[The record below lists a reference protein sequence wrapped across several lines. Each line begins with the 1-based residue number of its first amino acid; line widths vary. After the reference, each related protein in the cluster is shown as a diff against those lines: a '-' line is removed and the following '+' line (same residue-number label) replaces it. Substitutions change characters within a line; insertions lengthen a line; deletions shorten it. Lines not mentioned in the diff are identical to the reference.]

1 MSRPAIDRSPRLA
14 QRGVVITRETPNDRY
29 NVSDSTLKGY
39 ATAKS
44 ILKLLAPQ
52 SGIDHVF
59 YKPELAGRCY
69 HCNRYFRLV
78 PVEGK
83 A

>member
-29 NVSDSTLKGY
+29 NVSDSSLEGY
-39 ATAKS
+39 ATAES
-44 ILKLLAPQ
+44 ILNLLAPQ
-52 SGIDHVF
+52 SGIDHPF
-59 YKPELAGRCY
+59 YMPELAGRC
-69 HCNRYFRLV
+69 HKCNGYFLLV